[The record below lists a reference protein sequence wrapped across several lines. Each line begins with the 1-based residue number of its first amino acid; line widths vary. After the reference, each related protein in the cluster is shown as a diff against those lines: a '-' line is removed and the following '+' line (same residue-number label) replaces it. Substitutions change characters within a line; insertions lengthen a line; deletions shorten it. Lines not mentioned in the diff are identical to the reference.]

1 MNRTQTKQ
9 IHVGPVA
16 IGGGAPVAVQSMC
29 NTHTSDARATIEQ
42 IARLHDAGCEIIR
55 LAVPDQAAADA
66 LPEIVHASPIPVVAD
81 IHFDYKAA
89 LACADVGVD
98 KIRINPGNIGDDD
111 RVKAVVQACQ
121 QKNIPIRIGV
131 NGGSL
136 EKRLLEKYGHPT
148 PEALVESA
156 QGHIDLL
163 HRYDFDDIA
172 LSMKSSTVPLTIA
185 AYRLAAE
192 RFPYPLHVGVTET
205 GTAYNGII
213 RSAVGIG
220 TLLSEG
226 IGDTIRVSLTP
237 EPGQSRTAEVELAC
251 EILQALGMR
260 NFTPQVVSCP
270 GCGRTTSCLF
280 QELAKE
286 TQDFIKLR
294 MPDWRKHN
302 PGVENMNVAVMGCVV
317 NGPGESRHANIGIS
331 LPGSG
336 EAPVSPVFIDGKKW
350 GSLKGPKMSEEFHSL
365 IEEYVQKNYQN
376 AKEQ

>member
-81 IHFDYKAA
+81 IHFDYRLA
-89 LACADVGVD
+89 LAAAKAGVH
-98 KIRINPGNIGDDD
+98 KIRINPGNIGEPDNV
-111 RVKAVVQACQ
+111 RKVAEACRERG
-121 QKNIPIRIGV
+121 IPIRIGV

-185 AYRLAAE
+185 AAPMISRLVESSLREVDKGLIEAALSMGATSMQIIRKVLLPE
-192 RFPYPLHVGVTET
+192 ALP
-205 GTAYNGII
+205 GII
-213 RSAVGIG
+213 AGI
-220 TLLSEG
+220 
-226 IGDTIRVSLTP
+226 TIALVSLVGASAMAGAIGGGGLGDLAIRYGYQRFMP
-237 EPGQSRTAEVELAC
+237 EIMYSVVVILIVFVQAMQS
-251 EILQALGMR
+251 LGDWTVR
-260 NFTPQVVSCP
+260 KVSH
-270 GCGRTTSCLF
+270 R
-280 QELAKE
+280 
-286 TQDFIKLR
+286 
-294 MPDWRKHN
+294 
-302 PGVENMNVAVMGCVV
+302 
-317 NGPGESRHANIGIS
+317 
-331 LPGSG
+331 
-336 EAPVSPVFIDGKKW
+336 
-350 GSLKGPKMSEEFHSL
+350 
-365 IEEYVQKNYQN
+365 
-376 AKEQ
+376 